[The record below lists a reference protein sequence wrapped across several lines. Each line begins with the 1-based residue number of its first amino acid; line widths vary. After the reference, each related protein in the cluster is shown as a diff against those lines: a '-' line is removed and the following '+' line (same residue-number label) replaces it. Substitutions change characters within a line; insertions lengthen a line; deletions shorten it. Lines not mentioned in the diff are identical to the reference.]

1 MLKHQL
7 HFFLLSI
14 TETEAETVTRLFCL
28 TQPAGELLKM
38 NHWLVDIGD
47 EAAVVDG
54 LLNGRSRG
62 RPQSAVQRVLL
73 HPPSRHPP
81 HGTPLF
87 LLVLMI
93 QPLKVL
99 LVPLIY
105 SRQVNFVMFSF
116 KTAI

>member
-1 MLKHQL
+1 MDNYI
-7 HFFLLSI
+7 LSPK
-14 TETEAETVTRLFCL
+14 TGMSLA
-28 TQPAGELLKM
+28 
-38 NHWLVDIGD
+38 
-47 EAAVVDG
+47 
-54 LLNGRSRG
+54 
-62 RPQSAVQRVLL
+62 
-73 HPPSRHPP
+73 
-81 HGTPLF
+81 PLF